1 MSIMPRLHRS
11 DLMFWSS
18 SKDSLD
24 TTDSDDADYE
34 RIEIPQAAEPSEPLS
49 LIDDDG
55 AVQSEWDK
63 AWKQLQ
69 ADEKWVPP
77 SDFHPDTS
85 NSLSTVKELRE
96 EVTRKSRQS
105 VENQSGIH
113 LTNGKT
119 VTFRHIYD
127 KIVGYA
133 QNFEVLGDLFVQ
145 ADPGYAALPWAC
157 IRFGIS
163 VFASESETWARM
175 LEGTDAISHVIAQ
188 YTSMENTYAKIKS
201 IQGDE
206 LRSALNRLYKVILRH
221 QMLAITYFDSERKG
235 TRALTGM
242 NPVSA
247 NGIKTLLENVEKE
260 RNRVQNAIGLV
271 NAEVTKLGFDNVMA
285 RTDQVEQSQKDQ
297 ATITREGIL
306 ALSQNIGAAFRDQ
319 KDFTSDQFKAADER
333 QESRAKWVVES
344 LRQWQ
349 EPLSEMNLKLEE
361 DRKRDRREELLRI
374 RAWCSIAEPDENLDD
389 ALEKRP
395 MSLGWWLLEYPA
407 FVQWEISVKSS
418 LLWMYGFAGTGKTGL
433 VCRAIEHVERRMEK
447 DQEHGRLAFFFCSSD
462 MAGSHRGESYFRSN
476 PEEVL
481 RSIISQVSIS
491 TNQRS
496 IEPSLEV
503 KWHEF
508 GLGSDRQRQLNY
520 EDCIQVLIQI
530 ARKVPITILLDAFDE
545 LDQTKSP
552 RLLEALKK
560 VMHAAAKKVKIFIS
574 TRSFPAI
581 EKELMS
587 NQAIEVNKEN
597 NGKDVEAF
605 IRQNLQERVNNK
617 TLLKGEIS
625 TDLKSSI
632 ETTLTRRAGSM
643 FLYASLLLKQLCDP
657 SREDD
662 EESIRKKLDELPKS
676 LKDVYTNVLNDIHD
690 KNDSS
695 KSRQI
700 AQNTFKWLLSR
711 QGPLDT
717 PSFLEAIAPSQGEA
731 SVEDVIRACR
741 TLVIQQRDVFE
752 FAHYSVREH
761 MITMEEYSAS
771 RCNVAVTCSCLKIL
785 NVAYGPKRARDEM
798 TEAQKSFSRY
808 ATQFWPLHF
817 ERMRYEDMD
826 GEKSSLNEM
835 LRQFLL
841 QSRGQVDGYVEWLDN
856 AQELVTDQMKDQV
869 FLSLKLEQLRAPAK
883 EKPSPLFA
891 ACVFGFPNII
901 GKFGRTVDGLNRYNG
916 TGQSALSLAIENNK
930 LDVVK
935 TLLTRRY
942 PAEINLLNIKAVW
955 QFESWD
961 DESTTEKQDDPTLA
975 KYQIANHPVLYAS
988 ALQAAAAN
996 GRIEIAEYLISQGAH
1011 IDLVAGYYG
1020 SPLQAAAQ
1028 NGHDGMV
1035 ALLLRNGAE
1044 PNSQGGYYGNA
1055 LQAAAAKGRINIINM
1070 LLEHKPPASIDV
1082 PGGKHGSALMAA
1094 VCSGDS
1100 EVVWTLLEE
1109 KADPNIRTRHSR
1121 TPLGRAAALG
1131 PGHKEIVSLLLENG
1145 AGVLLHPRNGALHP
1159 LHLAAMHGMADLAK
1173 YCLDNGSNIEMTT
1186 TKGPKHRPPQGMVQ
1200 FFDFPNEMTPLTLAC
1215 SEGQVDMV
1223 DFLLDRG
1230 ANFDRPR
1237 HTTLWVA
1244 AHQGQYAVAKR
1255 LIERYRASH
1264 NEEQFNKYLNQRP
1277 PQNGSGHPM
1286 IFVAAM
1292 RGDVDV
1298 CRLLLESGT
1307 RYESNWFEATPILAT
1322 ATYHNPAVAQF
1333 LFDHAASTGLD
1344 LRFEAKAK
1352 NGRNAVYEACD
1363 LNEPEI
1369 LRLLFSHGA
1378 AYHQPSGEG
1387 KTALHACCH
1396 HDNERL
1402 AVVSL
1407 LISHAS
1413 KDPDKGRFTSF
1424 LNACMNKGRTALS
1437 FCAGHDNHQTMD
1449 LLLNTYNADYAI
1461 PGGAGFTPLHWCLFR
1476 NKIRSVHIL
1485 LEHASKDPT
1494 DHGQRFRRFLNHQGS
1509 NGASALR
1516 DACTQDFP
1524 HFVDLLCNKYGA
1536 TYDQYDG
1543 EKLSPL
1549 HHAVRSRKPECVR
1562 VLLEYAKKD
1571 ADQGRM
1577 KRWLEA
1583 RNFRDKTAWG
1593 IADER
1598 NFPRIRQ
1605 MLRDAGADEVK

>member
-1 MSIMPRLHRS
+1 MPRPHRS
-11 DLMFWSS
+11 DFKFWSS
-18 SKDSLD
+18 SKTSPD
-24 TTDSDDADYE
+24 TEESVDADDE
-34 RIEIPQAAEPSEPLS
+34 RMGIPEVAEPSEPLS

-55 AVQSEWDK
+55 AVPSQWDI
-63 AWKQLQ
+63 AWQQLQ
-69 ADEKWVPP
+69 AEEKWVPP
-77 SDFHPDTS
+77 SGFHPDSS
-85 NSLSTVKELRE
+85 NSLSTVKELRA
-96 EVTRKSRQS
+96 EVTRKSSQS
-105 VENQSGIH
+105 VDNQSGIH

-119 VTFRHIYD
+119 VTFRHMYD

-145 ADPGYAALPWAC
+145 ADPGYAALPWAF
-157 IRFGIS
+157 IRFGIN

-175 LEGTDAISHVIAQ
+175 LEGTDAISHVITQ

-201 IQGDE
+201 NQGVE

-221 QMLAITYFDSERKG
+221 QSLAINYFDSERKG
-235 TRALTGM
+235 MRALTGM

-260 RNRVQNAIGLV
+260 RIRVQDAIGLV

-319 KDFTSDQFKAADER
+319 KEFASDQFRAADER
-333 QESRAKWVVES
+333 QETRAKWVIES

-349 EPLSEMNLKLEE
+349 EPLDEMNRKLEE
-361 DRKRDRREELLRI
+361 DRKKDRKEELLKI
-374 RAWCSIAEPDENLDD
+374 RAWCSMAEPDENLDD

-395 MSLGWWLLEYPA
+395 MSLGWWLLDYPA
-407 FVQWEISVKSS
+407 FEQWESSVKSS
-418 LLWMYGFAGTGKTGL
+418 MCWMYGFAGTGKTGL
-433 VCRAIEHVERRMEK
+433 VCRAIEHVERRIEK
-447 DQEHGRLAFFFCSSD
+447 EPEHGRLAFFFCSND
-462 MAGSHRGESYFRSN
+462 IAGSHREESYFRSD
-476 PEEVL
+476 PEEAL
-481 RSIISQVSIS
+481 RSIISQVSVS
-491 TNQRS
+491 SSQRS
-496 IEPSLEV
+496 IEPLLEA
-503 KWHEF
+503 KWRQF

-520 EDCIQVLIQI
+520 EDCVQILIQI
-530 ARKVPITILLDAFDE
+530 ARKVHVTILLDAFDE

-560 VMHAAAKKVKIFIS
+560 VMHAAAKSVKIFIS

-581 EKELMS
+581 EKELAS

-605 IRQNLQERVNNK
+605 IRQNLQERVDNK

-676 LKDVYTNVLNDIHD
+676 LKEVYTNVLNDIHD

-711 QGPLDT
+711 QGPLDAA
-717 PSFLEAIAPSQGEA
+717 SFLEAIAPSQGEA
-731 SVEDVIRACR
+731 SVDDVIRACR
-741 TLVIQQRDVFE
+741 TLVIEQKGLFE

-761 MITMEEYSAS
+761 MITTEEYSVS
-771 RCNVAVTCSCLKIL
+771 QSNVAATCSCLKIL
-785 NVAYGPKRARDEM
+785 NVAYGPIRRREEM
-798 TEAQKSFSRY
+798 TEGQKSFSQY
-808 ATQFWPLHF
+808 ATQYWPLHF
-817 ERMRYEDMD
+817 ERMKYEDMG
-826 GEKSSLNEM
+826 GEKTALNEM

-856 AQELVTDQMKDQV
+856 AQKLVSDQMKDQV
-869 FLSLKLEQLRAPAK
+869 FLWLKLEQLRAPAK
-883 EKPSPLFA
+883 ERPSPLFA
-891 ACVFGFPNII
+891 ACVFGFPHII

-916 TGQSALSLAIENNK
+916 TGQTALSLAIENNK

-961 DESTTEKQDDPTLA
+961 EEATTEKQDDPKLA
-975 KYQIANHPVLYAS
+975 QRQIPNHPVLYAS

-996 GRIEIAEYLISQGAH
+996 GRIEIAEHLISQGAH
-1011 IDLVAGYYG
+1011 IDLVAGHYG

-1055 LQAAAAKGRINIINM
+1055 LQAAAAKGHINIINM

-1109 KADPNIRTRHSR
+1109 NADPNLRTRHSR
-1121 TPLGRAAALG
+1121 TPLGKAAALG
-1131 PGHKEIVSLLLENG
+1131 PGQKEIVSLLLEKG
-1145 AGVLLHPRNGALHP
+1145 AGVFLHPRNGALHP
-1159 LHLAAMHGMADLAK
+1159 LHLAAMHGMVDLAQ
-1173 YCLDNGSNIEMTT
+1173 YCLDNKSNIEMTT
-1186 TKGPKHRPPQGMVQ
+1186 TEGPKRRPPQGLVQ

-1244 AHQGQYAVAKR
+1244 AHQGQYEVAKR

-1264 NEEQFNKYLNQRP
+1264 DEEQLKNYLNQRP

-1286 IFVAAM
+1286 FFVAAM
-1292 RGDVDV
+1292 RGNVDL

-1307 RYESNWFEATPILAT
+1307 RYESNWFEASPLLAT

-1333 LFDHAASTGLD
+1333 LFDYAASTGLD
-1344 LRFEAKAK
+1344 LRIEAKAK
-1352 NGRNAVYEACD
+1352 NGRNAVFEACD

-1369 LRLLFSHGA
+1369 LRLLLSHGA
-1378 AYHQPSGEG
+1378 AYHHPSRVG
-1387 KTALHACCH
+1387 KTALQASCH
-1396 HDNERL
+1396 HDTEKL
-1402 AVVSL
+1402 AVASL
-1407 LISHAS
+1407 LMSHAA
-1413 KDPDKGRFTSF
+1413 KDPDKARLESF
-1424 LNACMNKGRTALS
+1424 LNARHESGRTALS
-1437 FCAGHDNHQTMD
+1437 FCAEHDNHQTMD
-1449 LLLNTYNADYAI
+1449 LLLNIYNADYTI
-1461 PGGAGFTPLHWCLFR
+1461 PGNLGFTPLHWCLYR
-1476 NKIRSVHIL
+1476 NKKASVHTL

-1494 DHGQRFRRFLNHQGS
+1494 DNGQRFRRFLNHQSHSSGT
-1509 NGASALR
+1509 SALR
-1516 DACTQDFP
+1516 DACVQGYA
-1524 HFVDLLCNKYGA
+1524 HFVDLLCNKYGG
-1536 TYDQYDG
+1536 TYDHYDN

-1549 HHAVRSRKPECVR
+1549 HHAVRSRKGECVR
-1562 VLLEYAKKD
+1562 ILLEYAKKD
-1571 ADQGRM
+1571 PDQARM

-1605 MLRDAGADEVK
+1605 MLRDAGADEVR